1 MAPVS
6 VSDLARLTF
15 FQGVSPA
22 SLEKIASVAIKKIY
36 HKNQLI
42 FAEQDISAPVFF
54 VLQGQ
59 VRIFRNSPEG
69 KEITIAV
76 IASGAP
82 FNIPAAFLP
91 ASDSPANAAAL
102 SVKTTLAAIPQND
115 FRRVVSETP
124 ELADTVMQ
132 DLSKKLQHFVMLT
145 YDLGLRSVRS
155 RLAKFLL
162 EHTSDT
168 GELPRHWT
176 QQQIATYIGTA
187 REVVSRTL
195 RQFTKSGIITIKNHR
210 TIVLDKFALEREI
223 ER

>member
-1 MAPVS
+1 MTRVN
-6 VSDLARLTF
+6 VSDLARLSF
-15 FQGVSPA
+15 FQGVSPVA
-22 SLEKIASVAIKKIY
+22 LEKIAAVAVKKTY
-36 HKNQLI
+36 SKNEPI
-42 FAEQDISAPVFF
+42 FAEQDVDAPIFF
-54 VLQGQ
+54 VLHGQ
-59 VRIFRNSPEG
+59 VRIFRISPEG

-76 IASGAP
+76 IATGAP

-91 ASDSPANAAAL
+91 AADSPANAAAL
-102 SVKTTLAAIPQND
+102 SAKTVLASIPQDD

-124 ELADTVMQ
+124 ELATTVLR

-145 YDLGLRSVRS
+145 YDLGLLSVRS

-162 EHTSDT
+162 EHTTAT

-195 RQFTKSGIITIKNHR
+195 RQFSKSGIISVKNHR
-210 TIVLDKFALEREI
+210 TIILNRSALEREI

>member
-1 MAPVS
+1 MALVS
-6 VSDLARLTF
+6 VSDLAHLTF

-22 SLEKIASVAIKKIY
+22 SLEKIASVATKKIY
-36 HKNQLI
+36 HKNQPV
-42 FAEQDISAPVFF
+42 FAEEDVDAPIFF

-59 VRIFRNSPEG
+59 VRIFRISPEG

-76 IASGAP
+76 LKVGAP

-91 ASDSPANAAAL
+91 VSNSPANAAAL
-102 SVKTTLAAIPQND
+102 SKKTTLIAIAQND

-124 ELADTVMQ
+124 ELAVTVMR

-145 YDLGLRSVRS
+145 YDLGLLSVRS

-162 EHTSDT
+162 EHTAET

-195 RQFTKSGIITIKNHR
+195 RQFAKHGIITVESHR
-210 TIVLDKFALEREI
+210 TIVIDRLALEQEI